1 MKSSIQFL
9 SLVLISLFFISC
21 SNTTRLVYFSNQKT
35 GLDTLDSTKR
45 FAIQRVQKSDRL
57 NITIS
62 STDPSLTSFLN
73 PFGIIS
79 NNTNVNSAGYLVNL
93 EGEIDFPLLG
103 KVMVAGLTTDE
114 VAKLIKEKLSYYYKD
129 LFVNVNLS
137 GKVYVI
143 NGTEGTSIPINN
155 ERLTILEA
163 MALSGQKSD
172 INPKHDVW
180 VVREDSGRREYG
192 KINLTSKELFSSPY
206 YYLKS
211 NDLIYIRPNPYSWII
226 SQSSPVRLILSLIG
240 SISALI
246 ILITKL

>member
-1 MKSSIQFL
+1 MNKLTQF
-9 SLVLISLFFISC
+9 ISLILVSCFFISC
-21 SNTTRLVYFSNQKT
+21 SNTTKLVYFSNQKPS
-35 GLDTLDSTKR
+35 LDTLDSTK
-45 FAIQRVQKSDRL
+45 AYTIQRVQKSDRL

-62 STDPSLTSFLN
+62 STDPSLTAFLN

-79 NNTNVNSAGYLVNL
+79 NNTNVNY
-93 EGEIDFPLLG
+93 F
-103 KVMVAGLTTDE
+103 
-114 VAKLIKEKLSYYYKD
+114 YKD

-137 GKVYVI
+137 GKVYII
-143 NGTEGTSIPINN
+143 NGTEGSSIPINN

-172 INPKHDVW
+172 INPKNDVW
-180 VVREDSGRREYG
+180 VIREDSGRRAYG
-192 KINLTSKELFSSPY
+192 KIDLTSRELFASPY
-206 YYLKS
+206 FYLKS
-211 NDLIYIRPNPYSWII
+211 NDLIYIKPNPYSWII

>member
-1 MKSSIQFL
+1 
-9 SLVLISLFFISC
+9 
-21 SNTTRLVYFSNQKT
+21 
-35 GLDTLDSTKR
+35 LDTLDSTK
-45 FAIQRVQKSDRL
+45 AYTIQRVQKSDRL

-62 STDPSLTSFLN
+62 STDPSLTAFLN

-79 NNTNVNSAGYLVNL
+79 NNTNVNSAGYLVDT
-93 EGEIDFPLLG
+93 EGQIDFPLLG
-103 KVMVAGLTTDE
+103 KVKVESLTTNE
-114 VAKLIKEKLSYYYKD
+114 VAKLIKEKLNYFYKD

-137 GKVYVI
+137 GKVYII
-143 NGTEGTSIPINN
+143 NGTEGSSIPINN

-172 INPKHDVW
+172 INPKNDVW
-180 VVREDSGRREYG
+180 VIREDSGRRAYG
-192 KINLTSKELFSSPY
+192 KIDLTSRELFASPY
-206 YYLKS
+206 FYLKS
-211 NDLIYIRPNPYSWII
+211 NDLIYIKPNPYSWII